1 MKKISVIILM
11 AGAMML
17 LSSCAGVFSLRNP
30 KISKAELGSR
40 KSAEKLAPVKFED
53 FENGAVVGGYSYAN
67 TAGGASASYGISD
80 PDTDKAK
87 KGQYAAKAVVNTGT
101 DSDWGCGWGSMSSY
115 GSYID
120 AAGREF
126 MTMWVKAPNEK
137 TFYVF
142 CNESAA
148 NGADGEFWN
157 SPSQTG
163 AGDWTYYEIPF
174 DEFFRNI
181 YSGNQ
186 EGNLQMDISG
196 IGVIGLQAGG
206 NQGKFELLIDE
217 IWIK

>member
-1 MKKISVIILM
+1 MKKIVIAAAVLSV
-11 AGAMML
+11 AVL
-17 LSSCAGVFSLRNP
+17 LTSCAGIFTLRNP
-30 KISKAELGSR
+30 NLSKADAAVK
-40 KSAEKLAPVKFED
+40 KSGESLLPVKFED
-53 FENGAVVGGYSYAN
+53 FENGAIVGAYSYAN

-80 PDTDKAK
+80 PGTDKAY

-115 GSYID
+115 GSFID
-120 AAGREF
+120 ASGREF
-126 MTMWVKAPNEK
+126 LTMWVKAPSEK

-163 AGDWTYYEIPF
+163 AGGWTYYEIPF

-206 NQGKFELLIDE
+206 NQGKFEVLIDE
-217 IWIK
+217 IWMK